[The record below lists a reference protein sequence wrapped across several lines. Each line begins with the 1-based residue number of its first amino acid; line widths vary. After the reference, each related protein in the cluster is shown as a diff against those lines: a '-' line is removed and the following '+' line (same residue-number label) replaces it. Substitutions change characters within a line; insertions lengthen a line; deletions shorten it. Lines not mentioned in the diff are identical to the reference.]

1 MRLRT
6 ANQKIG
12 IIAATFGHQY
22 VTTTLQLPS
31 GCEFSVTIL

>member
-1 MRLRT
+1 MRLTT

-22 VTTTLQLPS
+22 VTTTLAIARRL
-31 GCEFSVTIL
+31 